1 MILVDCNSATLGSV
15 LYMIKNLLNL
25 VWIVGPLL
33 AIISLVI
40 HFSMLT
46 KNPDDQKIPKK
57 IRNSFIALFVLFL
70 IPALVNWSMLMLG
83 EGTEISSCWTQNVS
97 KPSFNAT
104 YINPYGDQSTTPIY
118 ADPADY
124 EYGVPKSCSDIGSYT
139 DGTDIPVTSCGNL
152 EYCNRFLTSMVNNSR
167 RLSEAIAKYH
177 PPVDYNYHDHKKTW
191 ALAIKAAEQGNLV
204 ATTCVVPAN
213 WGMTDVMGKVTVVN
227 SKGRGGFQG
236 YKGKI
241 TQYTKQYKF
250 DGSMNVKTAI
260 QKGIIQ
266 PGDIIGVKLHTF
278 AIGSVNQKTGSAVVF
293 DGGHTFTNGCKDYKC
308 STMLTY
314 SAKRNASMPLYQ
326 IIRWVK

>member
-1 MILVDCNSATLGSV
+1 MILMDCNNSV
-15 LYMIKNLLNL
+15 LDGFLYLTKSLLNIIW
-25 VWIVGPLL
+25 VVGPIL

-40 HFSMLT
+40 NFSLLA
-46 KNPDDQKIPKK
+46 KNPDDKKIPKK
-57 IRNSFIALFVLFL
+57 IRNSFIALFVLFF
-70 IPALVNWSMLMLG
+70 IPTIVNVAMRLANNS
-83 EGTEISSCWTQNVS
+83 TEISACWNQGVA
-97 KPSFNAT
+97 KPELST
-104 YINPYGDQSTTPIY
+104 DYIDPYGTKRQSIY
-118 ADPADY
+118 SDPAGY
-124 EYGVPKSCSDIGSYT
+124 EPGVKTDTGDDGSYS

-177 PPVDYNYHDHKKTW
+177 PRVEYNYHDHKKTW
-191 ALAIKAAEQGNLV
+191 ALAIKAAEQGRLV

-213 WGMTDVMGKVTVVN
+213 WGLTDVMGKVTVVN
-227 SKGRGGFQG
+227 SEGPGGFQG

-241 TQYTKQYKF
+241 KDYTKQYKF
-250 DGSMNVKTAI
+250 DGSMSVKTAI

-293 DGGHTFTNGCKDYKC
+293 DGGHTFTNACKDYKC

-314 SAKRNASMPLYQ
+314 SAKRNASMKLYQ